1 MKLHITTLIILL
13 SVASP
18 GLTAQYTEQTYPFV
32 PPEMRRIIAM
42 DMTSELEPTV
52 VGVGDGVVTSIPGS
66 AFTDITSTYRT
77 KVFNGVALVSN
88 TTGIVSTTDN
98 ILVAIDIPSRSE
110 ANITGFP
117 AIGTNIVRCG
127 SFAFAL
133 RDGYVIRLSITGN
146 SVQIDTVK
154 GIANTVTM
162 LSAADFAHAVAYDS
176 TTRTLQLIDA
186 SSNAVVVSRQLDRE
200 ATFLQALSDSV
211 SLVFVIDTITD
222 QGAEQIVR
230 PLRAIWHYSNQERD
244 IYGHDPQLYSNL
256 LARFSASL
264 HGGGAV
270 VVAPGS
276 NNKSKTSIYYAT
288 GGRID
293 STQRTTIGNNLT
305 NEIHAG
311 VAWWYRKDLQP
322 QWHMSGT
329 RFTYARLDADG
340 TISQDRA
347 HFVPRRCLAQYQRT
361 LTLTGSDL
369 LVITTMIEETDDKRT
384 LRPHL
389 FASVDGGFS
398 WSMRPIPKLFDT
410 YAVAV
415 GGEIIASAAD
425 SILRSSIYSSTNSV
439 IHRIDT
445 SASAIAFN
453 GDTIV
458 VCSKFIHIS
467 VDGGTTWKAW
477 SLEEY
482 RSGHPSRV
490 FDRTIVL
497 TTPFR
502 SCVSHDLGRSWR
514 DFSFATREKI
524 TSAMVLL
531 DSTVYGAW
539 SLPPSGVVSRDDGKS
554 YGMPLA
560 GDLINF
566 RNDNAFFGTST
577 GMRGFEAGRGSIGP
591 TVFTLDPYAYHGSVN
606 FNRPFTQSLPPVYN
620 NVDNAYFMMRD
631 RIKRITQVTP
641 SSVQDEHHSFAPY
654 PNPASTFITIPDGE
668 ATFSTLMGT
677 VIFVVD
683 ANASRSI
690 DVSTWPSGTYLL
702 ESKNGYSR
710 KAVPVVIVH

>member
-1 MKLHITTLIILL
+1 
-13 SVASP
+13 
-18 GLTAQYTEQTYPFV
+18 
-32 PPEMRRIIAM
+32 M

-66 AFTDITSTYRT
+66 AFTDVTSTYRT
-77 KVFNGVALVSN
+77 KIFNGVALVSN

-110 ANITGFP
+110 ANIAGFP
-117 AIGTNIVRCG
+117 TSGTNIVRCG

-146 SVQIDTVK
+146 SVRVDTVR
-154 GIANTVTM
+154 GIANTATM

-176 TTRTLQLIDA
+176 ATRTLQLIDA

-222 QGAEQIVR
+222 QGAEQVVR

-264 HGGGAV
+264 YGGGAV

-293 STQRTTIGNNLT
+293 STQRTIVGNLVT
-305 NEIHAG
+305 NDIQAG

-322 QWHMSGT
+322 QWHMSGL
-329 RFTYARLDADG
+329 RFAYARLDADG
-340 TISQDRA
+340 TIPQDPAR
-347 HFVPRRCLAQYQRT
+347 FVHRRCLAQYERT

-384 LRPHL
+384 LQPHL

-410 YAVAV
+410 YAVAA
-415 GGEIIASAAD
+415 GGEIIASMAD
-425 SILRSSIYSSTNSV
+425 SILRTSIYSSTNSV

-445 SASAIAFN
+445 SAAAIAFN

-458 VCSKFIHIS
+458 VCSKFVDIS
-467 VDGGTTWKAW
+467 VDGGTTWKTW

-482 RSGHPSRV
+482 QSGHPSRV

-514 DFSFATREKI
+514 DFSFATREKV

-539 SLPPSGVVSRDDGKS
+539 SLPPNGVVSRDDGKS
-554 YGMPLA
+554 FGMPLA

-577 GMRGFEAGRGSIGP
+577 GMRGFDAGRGAVGP
-591 TVFTLDPYAYHGSVN
+591 TVFTLDPYSYRGSEK
-606 FNRPFTQSLPPVYN
+606 FRYPFTQQPPPVYN

-668 ATFSTLMGT
+668 AMFSTLMGT

-683 ANASRSI
+683 ANASRSV
-690 DVSTWPSGTYLL
+690 DVSTWPSGTYVL
-702 ESKNGYSR
+702 ETKNGYSR